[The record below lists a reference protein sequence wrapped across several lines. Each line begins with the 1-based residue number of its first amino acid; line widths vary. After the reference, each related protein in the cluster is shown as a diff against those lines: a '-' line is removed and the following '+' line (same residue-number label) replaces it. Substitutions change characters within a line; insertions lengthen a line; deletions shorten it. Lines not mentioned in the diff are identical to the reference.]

1 MWQVIE
7 ARRNAGANHLLPE
20 LLAHYDPEVCLTP
33 TQLGPDI
40 LVDQVAITE
49 SLKRAGLDAAR
60 LQHVTPYGSGGPP
73 GLNMGHR
80 HSWVDSSMQGSAGE
94 LNSFQMEVDSASSS
108 PGVQKVCVHKTVLKS
123 IILKCSY
130 RS

>member
-20 LLAHYDPEVCLTP
+20 LLARYDPEVCLTP
-33 TQLGPDI
+33 TQLGPDV

-49 SLKRAGLDAAR
+49 SLKRAGLDVAR
-60 LQHVTPYGSGGPP
+60 LQHMTPYGSGGPA

-80 HSWVDSSMQGSAGE
+80 HSWVDTSMQASAGD

-108 PGVQKVCVHKTVLKS
+108 PGVQKVRVHKTVLMC
-123 IILKCSY
+123 IILKCPY